1 MENIPERQEK
11 SLNKEGHLDQK
22 IEKQTY
28 KRLIVDLSDRQIKED
43 AREEIFR
50 TFLEE
55 RDKKT
60 VLPELYE
67 LVKDKPFIVRLI
79 IKNTPEM
86 AKKMEYFDTTYTFIE
101 NTKKPQEKSR
111 LLNELFNIKNGN
123 ID

>member
-1 MENIPERQEK
+1 MIC
-11 SLNKEGHLDQK
+11 
-22 IEKQTY
+22 
-28 KRLIVDLSDRQIKED
+28 LIGQIKED

-50 TFLEE
+50 AFLEE
-55 RDKKT
+55 RDRKT

-86 AKKMEYFDTTYTFIE
+86 GKKMEYFDTTYTFIE
-101 NTKKPQEKSR
+101 NTKKPLEKNR